1 MKVKKVPM
9 RTCVVTHEKCEKKD
23 LLRIVK
29 NNEGVVFVDDTL
41 KANGRGAYLKK
52 DNNVIEN
59 FPRRGVATFWHAHQ
73 LVMAPI
79 TNKAFIKKNH
89 IFILV
94 FTKMNNLNIRL
105 W

>member
-9 RTCVVTHEKCEKKD
+9 RTCVVKHEKCEKKD

-52 DNNVIEN
+52 DNNVIE
-59 FPRRGVATFWHAHQ
+59 
-73 LVMAPI
+73 
-79 TNKAFIKKNH
+79 KARTSKVLERH
-89 IFILV
+89 LE
-94 FTKMNNLNIRL
+94 TKIEDKIYDELLTKI
-105 W
+105 